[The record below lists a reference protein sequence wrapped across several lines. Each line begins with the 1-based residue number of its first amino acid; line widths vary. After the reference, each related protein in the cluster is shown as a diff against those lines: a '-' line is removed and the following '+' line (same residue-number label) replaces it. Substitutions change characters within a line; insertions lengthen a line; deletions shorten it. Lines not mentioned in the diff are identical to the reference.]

1 MTKTCSLVRC
11 FEPWVIGYS
20 DLFRISD
27 FGFRIWK
34 AITWWYSSDAPS
46 RNYACSCVL
55 APGAVPGKNP
65 TPMAGTSET
74 SKPAEKAGPRLSP
87 GTARIKVAI
96 VEDDDW
102 IRENLASQIDLA
114 PGYCCVSR
122 YRTGEEALAGLPNEA
137 PDVVLM
143 DINLPGLSGIEC
155 VRRLKALRPSLTILM
170 LTVYEESDQ
179 IFDSLRAGASGY
191 LLKRSAEKELL
202 EAIAQVH
209 QGGSPMSSLV
219 ARKVVQFFN
228 HLGDAAP
235 ELQRLSPREKEI
247 LELLSRGAAYK
258 EMGDRLALSIHTVR
272 MHIRGIYGK
281 LQVHSRGEAVSK
293 YLRSS

>member
-1 MTKTCSLVRC
+1 
-11 FEPWVIGYS
+11 
-20 DLFRISD
+20 
-27 FGFRIWK
+27 
-34 AITWWYSSDAPS
+34 
-46 RNYACSCVL
+46 
-55 APGAVPGKNP
+55 
-65 TPMAGTSET
+65 MAGTSET
-74 SKPAEKAGPRLSP
+74 SKPVEKASPRLPP
-87 GTARIKVAI
+87 GTAPIKVAI

-102 IRENLASQIDLA
+102 IRENLAGQIDLA

-122 YRTGEEALAGLPNEA
+122 YRTGEEALAGLPSEA

-155 VRRLKALRPSLTILM
+155 VRRLKTLRPSLTILM

-219 ARKVVQFFN
+219 ARKVVRFFN

-258 EMGDRLALSIHTVR
+258 EIGDRLALSIHTVR

-293 YLRSS
+293 YLRS

>member
-1 MTKTCSLVRC
+1 
-11 FEPWVIGYS
+11 
-20 DLFRISD
+20 
-27 FGFRIWK
+27 
-34 AITWWYSSDAPS
+34 
-46 RNYACSCVL
+46 
-55 APGAVPGKNP
+55 
-65 TPMAGTSET
+65 MAGTSET
-74 SKPAEKAGPRLSP
+74 SKPAEKASPRLPP
-87 GTARIKVAI
+87 GAAPIKVAI

-102 IRENLASQIDLA
+102 IRENLAGQIDLA

-122 YRTGEEALAGLPNEA
+122 YRTGEEALAGLPSEA
-137 PDVVLM
+137 LDVVLM

-155 VRRLKALRPSLTILM
+155 VRRLKALRPSLAILM

-191 LLKRSAEKELL
+191 LLKRSAEQELL

-228 HLGDAAP
+228 HLGHAAP

-258 EMGDRLALSIHTVR
+258 EIGDRLALSIHTVR

-293 YLRSS
+293 YLRS

>member
-1 MTKTCSLVRC
+1 
-11 FEPWVIGYS
+11 
-20 DLFRISD
+20 
-27 FGFRIWK
+27 
-34 AITWWYSSDAPS
+34 
-46 RNYACSCVL
+46 
-55 APGAVPGKNP
+55 
-65 TPMAGTSET
+65 MAGTSET
-74 SKPAEKAGPRLSP
+74 SKPAEKASPRLPP
-87 GTARIKVAI
+87 GAAPIKVAI

-102 IRENLASQIDLA
+102 IRENLAGQIDLA

-122 YRTGEEALAGLPNEA
+122 YRTGEEALAGLPSEA
-137 PDVVLM
+137 LDVVLM

-155 VRRLKALRPSLTILM
+155 VRRLKALRPSLAILM

-191 LLKRSAEKELL
+191 LLKRSAEQELL

-228 HLGDAAP
+228 HLGHAAP

-247 LELLSRGAAYK
+247 LELLSRG
-258 EMGDRLALSIHTVR
+258 IHTVR

-293 YLRSS
+293 YLRS

>member
-1 MTKTCSLVRC
+1 MNAT
-11 FEPWVIGYS
+11 VIAGAS
-20 DLFRISD
+20 ESFMPVEKPSPR
-27 FGFRIWK
+27 
-34 AITWWYSSDAPS
+34 ASS
-46 RNYACSCVL
+46 
-55 APGAVPGKNP
+55 
-65 TPMAGTSET
+65 
-74 SKPAEKAGPRLSP
+74 
-87 GTARIKVAI
+87 GTAPIKVAV
-96 VEDDDW
+96 VEDDAW
-102 IRENLASQIDLA
+102 IRDNLASQIDLA
-114 PGYCCVSR
+114 PGFRCVSR
-122 YRTGEEALAGLPNEA
+122 YRSGEEALAGLPGEV

-143 DINLPGLSGIEC
+143 DINLPGMSGIEC
-155 VRRLKALRPSLTILM
+155 VRRLKALRPSMAILM

-228 HLGDAAP
+228 RLGDGAP

-258 EMGDRLALSIHTVR
+258 EIGDQLGLSIHTVR

-293 YLRSS
+293 YLRSQ

>member
-1 MTKTCSLVRC
+1 MPV
-11 FEPWVIGYS
+11 
-20 DLFRISD
+20 
-27 FGFRIWK
+27 
-34 AITWWYSSDAPS
+34 
-46 RNYACSCVL
+46 
-55 APGAVPGKNP
+55 
-65 TPMAGTSET
+65 
-74 SKPAEKAGPRLSP
+74 EKASSRSTS
-87 GTARIKVAI
+87 GTAPIKVAI

-102 IRENLASQIDLA
+102 IRDNLANQINLA

-122 YRTGEEALAGLPNEA
+122 YRTGEEALAALPGQHA
-137 PDVVLM
+137 DVVLM

-155 VRRLKALRPSLTILM
+155 VRRLKALRPSLSILM
-170 LTVYEESDQ
+170 LTVYEESDR

-228 HLGDAAP
+228 RLGEAAP

-258 EMGDRLALSIHTVR
+258 EIGDRLDLSIHTVR

-293 YLRSS
+293 YLRS

>member
-1 MTKTCSLVRC
+1 
-11 FEPWVIGYS
+11 
-20 DLFRISD
+20 
-27 FGFRIWK
+27 
-34 AITWWYSSDAPS
+34 
-46 RNYACSCVL
+46 
-55 APGAVPGKNP
+55 
-65 TPMAGTSET
+65 MASASET
-74 SKPAEKAGPRLSP
+74 PASGEVTSP
-87 GTARIKVAI
+87 HSTSATSPVKVAI

-114 PGYCCVSR
+114 TGYRCVKR
-122 YRTGEEALAGLPNEA
+122 FRTGEEALAGLPDEA
-137 PDVVLM
+137 VDVVLM

-155 VRRLKALRPSLTILM
+155 VRRLKVLRPSLTILM

-228 HLGDAAP
+228 RVGEAAP
-235 ELQRLSPREKEI
+235 QLERLSPREKEI

-258 EMGDRLALSIHTVR
+258 EIGDRLALSIHTVR

-293 YLRSS
+293 YLRS

>member
-1 MTKTCSLVRC
+1 MSALR
-11 FEPWVIGYS
+11 
-20 DLFRISD
+20 D
-27 FGFRIWK
+27 
-34 AITWWYSSDAPS
+34 
-46 RNYACSCVL
+46 YACLCVL
-55 APGAVPGKNP
+55 APRACLGMNAILMGA
-65 TPMAGTSET
+65 TSEP
-74 SKPAEKAGPRLSP
+74 SMPVERKGSISGAPPIR
-87 GTARIKVAI
+87 VAI

-102 IRENLASQIDLA
+102 IRDNLARQIDVA
-114 PGYCCVSR
+114 PGYCCISR
-122 YRTGEEALAGLPNEA
+122 YRTGEEALAGLPGEA

-155 VRRLKALRPSLTILM
+155 VRRLKALQPSVAVLM
-170 LTVYEESDQ
+170 LTVYEESDS

-228 HLGDAAP
+228 RIGDATP

-258 EMGDRLALSIHTVR
+258 EIGDRLSLSIHTVR

-293 YLRSS
+293 YLRS

>member
-1 MTKTCSLVRC
+1 
-11 FEPWVIGYS
+11 
-20 DLFRISD
+20 
-27 FGFRIWK
+27 
-34 AITWWYSSDAPS
+34 
-46 RNYACSCVL
+46 
-55 APGAVPGKNP
+55 
-65 TPMAGTSET
+65 MAGTSET
-74 SKPAEKAGPRLSP
+74 STPAGKPSALSGHRVAP
-87 GTARIKVAI
+87 IKVAI

-122 YRTGEEALAGLPNEA
+122 YRTGEEALAGLPREA

-228 HLGDAAP
+228 RLGDAAP

-258 EMGDRLALSIHTVR
+258 EIGDRLALSIHTVR

>member
-1 MTKTCSLVRC
+1 M
-11 FEPWVIGYS
+11 
-20 DLFRISD
+20 
-27 FGFRIWK
+27 
-34 AITWWYSSDAPS
+34 
-46 RNYACSCVL
+46 
-55 APGAVPGKNP
+55 
-65 TPMAGTSET
+65 
-74 SKPAEKAGPRLSP
+74 PAEKASSRSAS
-87 GTARIKVAI
+87 GTAPIKVAI

-114 PGYCCVSR
+114 PGYCCTSR
-122 YRTGEEALAGLPNEA
+122 YRTGEEALAGLPSEA

-155 VRRLKALRPSLTILM
+155 VRRLKALRPSLAILM

-228 HLGDAAP
+228 RLGDAAP

-258 EMGDRLALSIHTVR
+258 EIGDRLALSIHTVR

-293 YLRSS
+293 YLRS

>member
-1 MTKTCSLVRC
+1 MPIQVS
-11 FEPWVIGYS
+11 
-20 DLFRISD
+20 
-27 FGFRIWK
+27 
-34 AITWWYSSDAPS
+34 
-46 RNYACSCVL
+46 
-55 APGAVPGKNP
+55 
-65 TPMAGTSET
+65 
-74 SKPAEKAGPRLSP
+74 
-87 GTARIKVAI
+87 I
-96 VEDDDW
+96 VEDNDQL
-102 IRENLASQIDLA
+102 RGTLARLLNRAEGFACLSQYA
-114 PGYCCVSR
+114 SA
-122 YRTGEEALAGLPNEA
+122 EAALEGLPKDR
-137 PDVVLM
+137 PQVVLM

-228 HLGDAAP
+228 RLGDAAP

-258 EMGDRLALSIHTVR
+258 EIGDRLALSIHTVR

>member
-1 MTKTCSLVRC
+1 
-11 FEPWVIGYS
+11 
-20 DLFRISD
+20 
-27 FGFRIWK
+27 
-34 AITWWYSSDAPS
+34 
-46 RNYACSCVL
+46 
-55 APGAVPGKNP
+55 
-65 TPMAGTSET
+65 MAGTSET
-74 SKPAEKAGPRLSP
+74 SMPPEKTSPRLPP
-87 GTARIKVAI
+87 GTAPIKVAI

-102 IRENLASQIDLA
+102 IRENLAGQIDLA

-122 YRTGEEALAGLPNEA
+122 YRTGEEALSGLPSEV

-179 IFDSLRAGASGY
+179 IFDSLRAGAGGY
-191 LLKRSAEKELL
+191 LLKRFAEKELL

-228 HLGDAAP
+228 RLGKAAP

-247 LELLSRGAAYK
+247 LELLSHGAAYK
-258 EMGDRLALSIHTVR
+258 EIGDRLALSIHTVR

-293 YLRSS
+293 YLRS

>member
-1 MTKTCSLVRC
+1 MR
-11 FEPWVIGYS
+11 IGLQPESWQNPCLMADTYNALS
-20 DLFRISD
+20 PT
-27 FGFRIWK
+27 GK
-34 AITWWYSSDAPS
+34 PS
-46 RNYACSCVL
+46 RL
-55 APGAVPGKNP
+55 AE
-65 TPMAGTSET
+65 AGT
-74 SKPAEKAGPRLSP
+74 PP
-87 GTARIKVAI
+87 IKISI

-114 PGYCCVSR
+114 PGYRCIKR
-122 YRTGEEALAGLPNEA
+122 YRTGEEAILGLPNDT

-155 VRRLKALRPSLTILM
+155 VRRLKALLPSLNILM

-191 LLKRSAEKELL
+191 LLKRSAEAELL
-202 EAIAQVH
+202 DAIAQVH

-228 HLGDAAP
+228 HIDDAAP

-258 EMGDRLALSIHTVR
+258 EIGSRLSLSIHTVR

-281 LQVHSRGEAVSK
+281 LQVHSRGEAVAK
-293 YLRSS
+293 YLRP

>member
-1 MTKTCSLVRC
+1 
-11 FEPWVIGYS
+11 
-20 DLFRISD
+20 
-27 FGFRIWK
+27 
-34 AITWWYSSDAPS
+34 
-46 RNYACSCVL
+46 
-55 APGAVPGKNP
+55 
-65 TPMAGTSET
+65 MAGTSET
-74 SKPAEKAGPRLSP
+74 STPAEKVSPRSTP
-87 GTARIKVAI
+87 GTAPIKIAI

-102 IRENLASQIDLA
+102 IRENLAGQIDLA
-114 PGYCCVSR
+114 PGYRCISR

-155 VRRLKALRPSLTILM
+155 VRRLKALRPSLAILM

-179 IFDSLRAGASGY
+179 IFDSLKAGASGY

-228 HLGDAAP
+228 RLGDAAP

-258 EMGDRLALSIHTVR
+258 EIGDRLSLSIHTVR

-293 YLRSS
+293 YLRS

>member
-1 MTKTCSLVRC
+1 MNATL
-11 FEPWVIGYS
+11 
-20 DLFRISD
+20 
-27 FGFRIWK
+27 
-34 AITWWYSSDAPS
+34 
-46 RNYACSCVL
+46 
-55 APGAVPGKNP
+55 
-65 TPMAGTSET
+65 MAGTSE
-74 SKPAEKAGPRLSP
+74 SPMPLEKPSSRSISR
-87 GTARIKVAI
+87 TAPIKVAI

-122 YRTGEEALAGLPNEA
+122 YRTGEEALVGLSREA
-137 PDVVLM
+137 ADVVVM
-143 DINLPGLSGIEC
+143 DINLPGVSGIEC
-155 VRRLKALRPSLTILM
+155 VRRLKALRPSMAMLM

-228 HLGDAAP
+228 RLGDAAP

-258 EMGDRLALSIHTVR
+258 EIGDRLALSIHTVR

-293 YLRSS
+293 YLRS

>member
-1 MTKTCSLVRC
+1 MPPEKTS
-11 FEPWVIGYS
+11 
-20 DLFRISD
+20 
-27 FGFRIWK
+27 
-34 AITWWYSSDAPS
+34 
-46 RNYACSCVL
+46 
-55 APGAVPGKNP
+55 
-65 TPMAGTSET
+65 
-74 SKPAEKAGPRLSP
+74 PRLPP
-87 GTARIKVAI
+87 GTAPIKVAI

-102 IRENLASQIDLA
+102 IRENLAGLIDLA

-122 YRTGEEALAGLPNEA
+122 YRTGEEALSGLPSEV

-219 ARKVVQFFN
+219 ARKVVRFFT
-228 HLGDAAP
+228 HLGAAAP

-247 LELLSRGAAYK
+247 LELLSHGAAYK
-258 EMGDRLALSIHTVR
+258 EIGDRLALSIHTVR

-293 YLRSS
+293 YLRS

>member
-1 MTKTCSLVRC
+1 
-11 FEPWVIGYS
+11 
-20 DLFRISD
+20 
-27 FGFRIWK
+27 
-34 AITWWYSSDAPS
+34 
-46 RNYACSCVL
+46 
-55 APGAVPGKNP
+55 
-65 TPMAGTSET
+65 MAGTSET
-74 SKPAEKAGPRLSP
+74 STPAEKATPLSNP
-87 GTARIKVAI
+87 GTAPIKIAI

-114 PGYCCVSR
+114 PGYRCISR
-122 YRTGEEALAGLPNEA
+122 CRTGEEALARLPSEA

-155 VRRLKALRPSLTILM
+155 VRRLKALRPSLAILM

-191 LLKRSAEKELL
+191 LLKRSAENELL
-202 EAIAQVH
+202 DAIAQVH

-228 HLGDAAP
+228 RLGDAAP

-258 EMGDRLALSIHTVR
+258 EIGDRLSLSIHTVR

-293 YLRSS
+293 YLRS

>member
-1 MTKTCSLVRC
+1 
-11 FEPWVIGYS
+11 
-20 DLFRISD
+20 
-27 FGFRIWK
+27 
-34 AITWWYSSDAPS
+34 
-46 RNYACSCVL
+46 
-55 APGAVPGKNP
+55 
-65 TPMAGTSET
+65 MAGTSET
-74 SKPAEKAGPRLSP
+74 PMSGEVTSPRSTS
-87 GTARIKVAI
+87 GTAPIKVAI

-102 IRENLASQIDLA
+102 IRENLAGQIDLA
-114 PGYCCVSR
+114 PGYCCSSR
-122 YRTGEEALAGLPNEA
+122 YRTGEEALAGLPSEA

-155 VRRLKALRPSLTILM
+155 VRRLKALQPSMTILM

-219 ARKVVQFFN
+219 ARKVVRFFN
-228 HLGDAAP
+228 RLGDAAP

-258 EMGDRLALSIHTVR
+258 EIGDRLALSIHTVR

-293 YLRSS
+293 YLRS

>member
-1 MTKTCSLVRC
+1 
-11 FEPWVIGYS
+11 
-20 DLFRISD
+20 
-27 FGFRIWK
+27 
-34 AITWWYSSDAPS
+34 
-46 RNYACSCVL
+46 
-55 APGAVPGKNP
+55 
-65 TPMAGTSET
+65 MAGTSET
-74 SKPAEKAGPRLSP
+74 SKPAEKASPRLPP
-87 GTARIKVAI
+87 GTAPIKVAI

-102 IRENLASQIDLA
+102 IRENLAGQIDLA

-122 YRTGEEALAGLPNEA
+122 YRTGEEALAGLPSEA

-155 VRRLKALRPSLTILM
+155 VHRLKALRPSLTILM
-170 LTVYEESDQ
+170 LTVYEESDR

-258 EMGDRLALSIHTVR
+258 EIGDRLALSIHTVR

>member
-1 MTKTCSLVRC
+1 MNAGLM
-11 FEPWVIGYS
+11 
-20 DLFRISD
+20 
-27 FGFRIWK
+27 
-34 AITWWYSSDAPS
+34 
-46 RNYACSCVL
+46 
-55 APGAVPGKNP
+55 GA
-65 TPMAGTSET
+65 TSESSMPVEKISST
-74 SKPAEKAGPRLSP
+74 SGAIP
-87 GTARIKVAI
+87 IKVAI

-102 IRENLASQIDLA
+102 IRENLSSQINAA
-114 PGYCCVSR
+114 PGFRCIRR
-122 YRTGEEALAGLPNEA
+122 YRTGEEALAELPGDA

-155 VRRLKALRPSLTILM
+155 VRRLKALRPSVAILM
-170 LTVYEESDQ
+170 LTVYEESDR

-228 HLGDAAP
+228 RLGDAAS

-258 EMGDRLALSIHTVR
+258 EIGDQLGLSIHTVR

-293 YLRSS
+293 YLRS

>member
-1 MTKTCSLVRC
+1 MS
-11 FEPWVIGYS
+11 
-20 DLFRISD
+20 
-27 FGFRIWK
+27 
-34 AITWWYSSDAPS
+34 
-46 RNYACSCVL
+46 
-55 APGAVPGKNP
+55 
-65 TPMAGTSET
+65 
-74 SKPAEKAGPRLSP
+74 AEKTSPRSPP

-102 IRENLASQIDLA
+102 IRENLAGQIDLA

-122 YRTGEEALAGLPNEA
+122 YRTGEEALAGLPGDA

-155 VRRLKALRPSLTILM
+155 VRRLKTLRPSLTILM

-228 HLGDAAP
+228 RLGDATP

-258 EMGDRLALSIHTVR
+258 EIGDRLALSIHTVR

-293 YLRSS
+293 YLRS

>member
-1 MTKTCSLVRC
+1 
-11 FEPWVIGYS
+11 
-20 DLFRISD
+20 
-27 FGFRIWK
+27 
-34 AITWWYSSDAPS
+34 
-46 RNYACSCVL
+46 
-55 APGAVPGKNP
+55 
-65 TPMAGTSET
+65 MAGTSET
-74 SKPAEKAGPRLSP
+74 SKLADKAGPRSP
-87 GTARIKVAI
+87 AGTAPIKVAI

-122 YRTGEEALAGLPNEA
+122 YRTGEEALAGLPSEA

-202 EAIAQVH
+202 EAIAQVY

-219 ARKVVQFFN
+219 ARKVEQFFN
-228 HLGDAAP
+228 RLGDAAP

-258 EMGDRLALSIHTVR
+258 EIGDRLALSIHTVR

>member
-1 MTKTCSLVRC
+1 
-11 FEPWVIGYS
+11 
-20 DLFRISD
+20 
-27 FGFRIWK
+27 
-34 AITWWYSSDAPS
+34 
-46 RNYACSCVL
+46 
-55 APGAVPGKNP
+55 
-65 TPMAGTSET
+65 MAGTSQT
-74 SKPAEKAGPRLSP
+74 PAHAERVTPRPLTGSTP
-87 GTARIKVAI
+87 IKVAI

-102 IRENLASQIDLA
+102 IRENLASQINLA
-114 PGYCCVSR
+114 PGYRCVSS
-122 YRTGEEALAGLPNEA
+122 YRTGEEALAKLPNDG

-155 VRRLKALRPSLTILM
+155 VRRLKALRPSLSILM

-191 LLKRSAEKELL
+191 LLKRSAEAELL
-202 EAIAQVH
+202 DAIAQVH

-235 ELQRLSPREKEI
+235 ELQRLTPRETEI
-247 LELLSRGAAYK
+247 LKLLSRGAAYK
-258 EMGDRLALSIHTVR
+258 EIGNQLSLSIHTVR

-281 LQVHSRGEAVSK
+281 LQVHSRGEAVAK
-293 YLRSS
+293 YLRP